1 MARKRSW
8 RELMNLRDYAANRV
22 LSGKGGDLSSGVTS
36 KAWDYADNIKNSK
49 SGRQNAERY
58 KSAVKKYGVKQARA
72 MFEKALTRKYSANT
86 YMGLSNG

>member
-8 RELMNLRDYAANRV
+8 RDLMNLRDYAAKRV
-22 LSGKGGDLSSGVTS
+22 LSGRGGDLSSGVTS

-49 SGRQNAERY
+49 SGRQNAQRY
-58 KSAVKKYGVKQARA
+58 KEYVAKYGVKKARE
-72 MFEKALTRKYSANT
+72 MTEKNLDRKYSQNT